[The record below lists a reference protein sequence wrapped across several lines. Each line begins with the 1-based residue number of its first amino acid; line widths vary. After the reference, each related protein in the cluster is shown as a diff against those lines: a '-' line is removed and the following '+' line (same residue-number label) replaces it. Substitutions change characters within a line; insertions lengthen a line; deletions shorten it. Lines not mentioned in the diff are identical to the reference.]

1 MLDIGIPEIPVVD
14 AFAFLIGNVGAC
26 FRECFGDGAVRLQ
39 QMILKPAGDIE
50 GREALGRITL
60 DRADQIAGIPVCV
73 TRFLQIAKISDFP
86 DDVPLGFH
94 PFHRV
99 LVKMQC
105 ARKDG
110 HFAKGFAIS
119 RLIGQWLT
127 Q

>member
-26 FRECFGDGAVRLQ
+26 FREHFGDGAVRLQ

-73 TRFLQIAKISDFP
+73 TRFLQIAKFRTSPTMFP
-86 DDVPLGFH
+86 WVSTHSTGY
-94 PFHRV
+94 
-99 LVKMQC
+99 
-105 ARKDG
+105 
-110 HFAKGFAIS
+110 S
-119 RLIGQWLT
+119 
-127 Q
+127 